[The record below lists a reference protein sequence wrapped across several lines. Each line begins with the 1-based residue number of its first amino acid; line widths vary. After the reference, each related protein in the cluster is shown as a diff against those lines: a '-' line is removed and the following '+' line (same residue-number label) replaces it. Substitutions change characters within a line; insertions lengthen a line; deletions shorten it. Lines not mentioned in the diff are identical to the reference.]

1 METVEPIR
9 DKNHIKAI
17 KINLRS
23 KKNPR
28 DYLLFVMGINCGL
41 RASDLLKLK
50 IKDLFRNGR
59 VLDCFYIRMK
69 KTNKELKIDI
79 NDSMKGALNYY
90 YEKADIKS
98 NDEYLFKSERSDKPL
113 ERVRMHQLINQ
124 WVQDIELDIKAGCHT
139 LRKTF
144 GYQARMKG
152 KSIDII
158 QKALG
163 HRTQEVTKRY
173 IGITDD
179 EVKSLIMNLNL

>member
-9 DKNHIKAI
+9 NKSDIKTI
-17 KINLRS
+17 KINLRG

-41 RASDLLKLK
+41 RASDLLRLK
-50 IKDLFRNGR
+50 VRDLFRNGR
-59 VLDCFYIRMK
+59 PVEYFYIRMK

-79 NDSMKGALNYY
+79 NDSMKEALNYY
-90 YEKADIKS
+90 YENADIIS
-98 NDEYLFKSERSDKPL
+98 NNEYLFKSERSDKSI
-113 ERVRMHQLINQ
+113 ERTRMHQLINH
-124 WVQDIELDIKAGCHT
+124 WVQDIELDIRAGCHT

-144 GYQARMKG
+144 GYQARMQG

-158 QKALG
+158 QEALG

-173 IGITDD
+173 IGITND
-179 EVKSLIMNLNL
+179 EVKSLIMDLNL